1 MRLHRDILFIGVA
14 KNGRYDGATTDGA
27 RLAGKDWEQLRMTEN
42 D

>member
-14 KNGRYDGATTDGA
+14 KNSRYDGAATDGA
-27 RLAGKDWEQLRMTEN
+27 RLVEKDWEGLGGARF

>member
-14 KNGRYDGATTDGA
+14 KNGRYDGAMTDGA
-27 RLAGKDWEQLRMTEN
+27 RLAEKDWVAR